1 MRHELAIVIPAFKP
15 QFFGEALGSLAKQTN
30 KDFRVY
36 ISDDGGPPG
45 IKAVADQ
52 YTSKLDLVYH
62 RFEDNLGKKDLVGQ
76 WNRSVNLAEEEW
88 IWLFSDD
95 DVMTEKS
102 VEGFYR
108 VMGQTAA
115 AHRLYRLNIE
125 MIDGKG
131 DIILA
136 KSPHPETQTSY
147 EFLISRLRSQTLSA
161 AVEYIFRK
169 DDFLAHSGFVNFP
182 MAYCAD
188 DASWL
193 LFSGGKSIRTI
204 PGEKV
209 FWRASGANISAGHQF
224 AFPKAKALLLFVDF
238 ITQHYPG
245 KRTELLL
252 LAKAWFFESLGH
264 IRGRL
269 NLIQCLSLARR
280 YTFLFGGNLKEPFLN
295 ILALQFRYTR
305 FASSIKKW
313 QRF

>member
-1 MRHELAIVIPAFKP
+1 MRQQLAIVIPAFKP
-15 QFFGEALGSLAKQTN
+15 QFLGEALNSLAKQTN

-36 ISDDGGPPG
+36 ISNDGGPPV
-45 IKAVADQ
+45 INTIAAQ
-52 YTSKLDLVYH
+52 YTGQLDLVYH
-62 RFEDNLGKKDLVGQ
+62 RFEDNLGKTDLVGH
-76 WNRSVNLAEEEW
+76 WNRSVRLADEEW

-95 DVMTEKS
+95 DMMTDKC
-102 VEGFYR
+102 VEAFYR
-108 VMGQTAA
+108 VLGETAA

-131 DIILA
+131 DIILT
-136 KSPHPETQTSY
+136 KSPHPEAETAY
-147 EFLISRLRSQTLSA
+147 EFLVGRLRAQTLSA

-169 DDFLAHSGFVNFP
+169 DDFLAHRGFVNFP

-193 LFSGGKSIRTI
+193 VFSGGKPIRTI

-238 ITQHYPG
+238 ITRHYPE
-245 KRTELLL
+245 KRPELLT
-252 LAKAWFFESLGH
+252 LAKTWFFKSLVH

-269 NLIQCLSLARR
+269 NPVQCFLLARR
-280 YTFLFGGNLKEPFLN
+280 YTFLFGGSLKEPFLN
-295 ILALQFRYTR
+295 IFALQLRYTR
-305 FASSIKKW
+305 LANSFEKW
-313 QRF
+313 QRS